1 MVTPRW
7 HHAAHL
13 PIQTCPCLP
22 ALFVCLYHHPVLQH
36 GYHRGAR
43 PSNGFLTQLSLTEG
57 GGSAQGGCP
66 GCVDSG
72 GMGREGGKSGCILAL
87 ILRSFHFFP
96 PPSCGFMAYLPVAD
110 FHLAMRGDL
119 WQICCRDFDRGSRRK
134 GISSRAGP
142 DDPGGLA
149 SSGAI

>member
-57 GGSAQGGCP
+57 GALH
-66 GCVDSG
+66 
-72 GMGREGGKSGCILAL
+72 REDAL
-87 ILRSFHFFP
+87 
-96 PPSCGFMAYLPVAD
+96 GVWTVEAW
-110 FHLAMRGDL
+110 GE
-119 WQICCRDFDRGSRRK
+119 
-134 GISSRAGP
+134 RAGRV
-142 DDPGGLA
+142 A
-149 SSGAI
+149 VFWH